1 MPPLLIVFFKI
12 LKYIMLARYITGNN
26 EGHAGTHTR
35 MHTQESVCLAGEHL
49 KFWRSTAWLPHT
61 GANVTLSRL

>member
-35 MHTQESVCLAGEHL
+35 MHT
-49 KFWRSTAWLPHT
+49 HT
-61 GANVTLSRL
+61 HRKVFA